1 MDAPVSGR
9 LGTQLHPA
17 ANIGRFAK
25 YGLAAIGLL
34 FGGFFLWAAFAP
46 LSGAIIASG
55 FVKVDLNRKT
65 VQHLEGGIVKEIL
78 VRDGDTVQAGQ
89 TLIIVQDERVSASV
103 DLIEGQWL
111 AELAKAA
118 RLQAQ
123 REGADTIT
131 YPDVLMQRSTEDQV
145 ADVIRGETVYFD
157 TKRQA
162 LDDQIRLLE
171 QQIAQ
176 ARDEVEARRER
187 MASEVKAADY
197 LREEVEANEQLVL
210 QNNVAKVQ
218 LLNLRR
224 QFEEYEARRGE
235 QQAEMANTRQK
246 MTDLELK
253 IVSLKN
259 EYTEAAA
266 NELTDVRANIYDLE
280 ERLRP
285 SLDAKQ
291 RQQIVAPI
299 AGTVINLKVFTVG
312 GVIGPREPILDI
324 VPLNNVMVIEARLPV
339 DGIDDVH
346 MGQIADIRLSAYKMR
361 TTPLISGQ
369 LTYIAADRLMD
380 EKTGEPYYLALI
392 EVDRESMKVAPELQL
407 YPGMPA
413 EVFIRTGE
421 RTALDYLL
429 APIES
434 TLRRSLREQ

>member
-1 MDAPVSGR
+1 MDAPVSGK
-9 LGTQLHPA
+9 LDTQLHPA

-25 YGLAAIGLL
+25 YGLISIAML
-34 FGGFFLWAAFAP
+34 FGGLFLWAAFAP
-46 LSGAIIASG
+46 LSGAIVASG

-78 VRDGDTVQAGQ
+78 VRDGDSVQAGQ

-123 REGADTIT
+123 REGADTIS
-131 YPDVLMQRSTEDQV
+131 YPDVLMQRATEEQV

-157 TKRQA
+157 TKRRA

-176 ARDEVEARRER
+176 AREEIEARRER
-187 MASEVKAADY
+187 MASEAKAADY

-235 QQAEMANTRQK
+235 QAADMAGTRQK
-246 MTDLELK
+246 ITDLELR

-291 RQQIVAPI
+291 RQRVVAPI

-324 VPLNNVMVIEARLPV
+324 VPDDNVLVIEARLPV

-346 MGQIADIRLSAYKMR
+346 MGQLADIRLSAYKMR
-361 TTPLISGQ
+361 TTPMISGQ
-369 LTYIAADRLMD
+369 LTYIAADRLLD
-380 EKTGEPYYLALI
+380 EKTGEPYYLAHI
-392 EVDRESMKVAPELQL
+392 EVDRESMKVAPELEL

-413 EVFIRTGE
+413 EVFIRTGS

-429 APIES
+429 APIET
-434 TLRRSLREQ
+434 TLRRSLRES